1 MVKVFTFYLL
11 GLFGFVQ
18 AQGVLIG
25 GLSPA
30 HPDTSALLELRT
42 QNRGFLPPR
51 LTTAQRDSIVQP
63 AVGLMIFN
71 TQSQC
76 LNYFTGSF
84 WSEVCGTC
92 QPQPSTALVGT
103 PTVPQIT
110 QWDTTFQ
117 ADFNNNQ
124 VPSNVSMAGT
134 AIVTGGLLQLTPNQ
148 SATWGSVFL
157 EHPTPSASSERYE
170 LFFDMFHGGG
180 SGADGHNVVFGDSLE
195 VLNILNNNPVS
206 QSLIIKFCSY
216 NNSSYCNRI
225 SVSYNNV
232 ELGFSQPFTWRN
244 QTVQVKIELD
254 ALGLT
259 GVYVNNALVLGPV
272 ALPAAWAAANKRSWK
287 WGFTGYCGGLNDF
300 HRLDNILIRCGSRYQ
315 LNLAAN
321 TPQVGNGSWSI
332 LSGLNGQLGSP
343 SLATSS
349 FAGDVGEPYI
359 LEWQVSNSCGT
370 NADSLL
376 LAH

>member
-1 MVKVFTFYLL
+1 MVKVFGFYLL
-11 GLFGFVQ
+11 AFVGFVQ

-30 HPDTSALLELRT
+30 QPDTSALLELRT

-92 QPQPSTALVGT
+92 QPQPSSALVGT

-157 EHPTPSASSERYE
+157 AHPSPSASSERYE
-170 LFFDMFHGGG
+170 VYFDMFHGGG
-180 SGADGHNVVFGDSLE
+180 
-195 VLNILNNNPVS
+195 
-206 QSLIIKFCSY
+206 QWC
-216 NNSSYCNRI
+216 
-225 SVSYNNV
+225 
-232 ELGFSQPFTWRN
+232 
-244 QTVQVKIELD
+244 
-254 ALGLT
+254 
-259 GVYVNNALVLGPV
+259 
-272 ALPAAWAAANKRSWK
+272 
-287 WGFTGYCGGLNDF
+287 
-300 HRLDNILIRCGSRYQ
+300 
-315 LNLAAN
+315 
-321 TPQVGNGSWSI
+321 
-332 LSGLNGQLGSP
+332 
-343 SLATSS
+343 
-349 FAGDVGEPYI
+349 
-359 LEWQVSNSCGT
+359 
-370 NADSLL
+370 
-376 LAH
+376 